1 MKVAAS
7 EDAGPAGTAD
17 GAGGEGVEEL
27 HPGLGDHLPGRDQ
40 WSCAAHGGVLVVS
53 EDQDNVG
60 SPGGGPGHHTH
71 SNIVLSPRPA
81 PVGIKPAVWPVR
93 LPPASFP
100 GAELVAENVVTTEIE
115 I

>member
-1 MKVAAS
+1 MFCH
-7 EDAGPAGTAD
+7 DD
-17 GAGGEGVEEL
+17 GNAVGGRGLVWWRWSDGRLLGVL
-27 HPGLGDHLPGRDQ
+27 QPPQHPGQGGDVR
-40 WSCAAHGGVLVVS
+40 AGV
-53 EDQDNVG
+53 
-60 SPGGGPGHHTH
+60 GPGHHTH

-93 LPPASFP
+93 LPSASFP